1 MTNKTPA
8 VAVLL
13 ESSHHISRMM
23 ILGILDYVRERGPWN
38 VSLIHGGPNDIH
50 IPQAD
55 AWRGDGLIGRI
66 PSDAVAREIAAAH
79 LPTVLIDPEESHLKS
94 NRRLAHCSCI
104 SCDSKAT
111 GRMAAEHF
119 LRLGFTSFA
128 FVGGK
133 PELDWSR
140 RRETAFR
147 ERLAQDGFAPAVF
160 PANRF
165 SVEAERPRL
174 MKWLARLPPATALF
188 AANDLRGRDVLR
200 AALLAG
206 ISVPEQLSVIGVNDD
221 TIVCETSQPRLSSVK
236 MDARRAGYVA
246 AKMLDRLLRHPNEPR
261 HAAYFSPLEIV
272 ERESSDL
279 PHNGDPV
286 VIEALRVI
294 RAKAAHGLRLADVA
308 GALGLSVRTLENHLT
323 AAGISGKK
331 EIERRRLDAVDRLV
345 RSTRLPL
352 ADIARQ
358 CGYATLS
365 HLSTTYRRTF
375 GMPPGVVRQH
385 G

>member
-1 MTNKTPA
+1 
-8 VAVLL
+8 
-13 ESSHHISRMM
+13 MM
-23 ILGILDYVRERGPWN
+23 ILGILDYVREHGPWN
-38 VSLIHGGPNDIH
+38 VSLIHGGPRDIH
-50 IPQAD
+50 LPPAD
-55 AWRGDGLIGRI
+55 TWHGDGLIGRI

-104 SCDSKAT
+104 SCDSTAT
-111 GRMAAEHF
+111 GRMVAERF

-140 RRETAFR
+140 RREAAFR
-147 ERLAQDGFAPAVF
+147 ERLAQDGFEPAVF

-206 ISVPEQLSVIGVNDD
+206 ISVPEQLSVMGVNDD

-261 HAAYFSPLEIV
+261 HVAYFSPLEIV
-272 ERESSDL
+272 ERESADL

-286 VIEALRVI
+286 VIGALRII
-294 RAKAAHGLRLADVA
+294 RARAAYGLRLAEVA
-308 GALGLSVRTLENHLT
+308 EQLDLSVRTLENHLT

-352 ADIARQ
+352 AEIARQ

-365 HLSTTYRRTF
+365 HLSTTYRRAF
-375 GMPPGVVRQH
+375 GKPPGTKRTDAY
-385 G
+385 